1 MNAVKNV
8 ATEIQP
14 PKLTEIKSIPIAFQ
28 LGISF
33 QYPESDGFQTKHV
46 SSGKSAGSA
55 NTRAFDSWLLDIGQ
69 GATMVSSKFR
79 STRYPGVYSN
89 KTSPSKLARG
99 QLVQY
104 IRGIGKFN
112 VNTGKGRQRRFNR
125 PSANEWL
132 GVDETDRK
140 AYVGMNRGFVRGLQI
155 PWGWH
160 RQPSAKKY

>member
-55 NTRAFDSWLLDIGQ
+55 NTRAFYSWLLDVGQ
-69 GATMVSSKFR
+69 GAMTAKPREMVSNKFR
-79 STRYPGVYSN
+79 STRYPGVCSN

-104 IRGIGKFN
+104 IRGIDKFN
-112 VNTGKGRQRRFNR
+112 VNTGEGRQRRFNR
-125 PSANEWL
+125 RSANEWL
-132 GVDETDRK
+132 RDNGPD
-140 AYVGMNRGFVRGLQI
+140 I
-155 PWGWH
+155 
-160 RQPSAKKY
+160 